1 MEIEGLSFRDFEEF
15 MRREAK
21 RPDTPEEFAEV
32 LKRFIDW
39 VNSQQRRAEEVKE
52 AVLEGEEVP
61 LHRMIIEFEKASVAL
76 NLLIEIRNR
85 LLEGFQELQ
94 RMQV

>member
-15 MRREAK
+15 VRSEGK
-21 RPDTPEEFAEV
+21 RPSTPQEFAEV
-32 LKRFIDW
+32 LTEFIEW
-39 VNSQQRRAEEVKE
+39 VNAQQKRAEEVKE
-52 AVLEGEEVP
+52 AVLSGQDVP
-61 LHRMIIEFEKASVAL
+61 LHTMILEFEKAGVAL

>member
-1 MEIEGLSFRDFEEF
+1 MEIEGISFRDFEEF
-15 MRREAK
+15 MRREGKRASTPQEFAK
-21 RPDTPEEFAEV
+21 VLEEFVE
-32 LKRFIDW
+32 W
-39 VNSQQRRAEEVKE
+39 VNSQQKKAEEVKE
-52 AVLEGEEVP
+52 AVLRGEDVP
-61 LHRMIIEFEKASVAL
+61 LHRMILEFKKAEVAL

>member
-1 MEIEGLSFRDFEEF
+1 MEIEGIGFRDFEEF
-15 MRREAK
+15 LRREGRKAE
-21 RPDTPEEFAEV
+21 TPEEFAEV
-32 LKRFIDW
+32 LKEFIEW
-39 VNSQQRRAEEVKE
+39 VNAQQRRAEEVKE
-52 AVLEGEEVP
+52 AVLRGEDVP
-61 LHRMIIEFEKASVAL
+61 LHRMIVEFEKASVAL